1 MIQSGSE
8 AEQLVTSVIS
18 ARAAIAKNSLER
30 GRLTSDQFVAM
41 TKAATRVYD
50 SQVYSPDMP
59 TANGTRVSELAAE
72 LCRGTE
78 LDELVIAEALNG
90 GETFRQA
97 ARREVEEE
105 LGIPQACF
113 GSGPETELPSV
124 RIVIPLLFCRQTFLA
139 PMPRSA
145 PELRLSKELHECHW
159 FAADALPKPLHY
171 GTRRAV
177 RRLRRQR
184 HD

>member
-1 MIQSGSE
+1 MLLYSHD
-8 AEQLVTSVIS
+8 S
-18 ARAAIAKNSLER
+18 A
-30 GRLTSDQFVAM
+30 GRLEVLLGRRACNPGIGIWSIPGGA
-41 TKAATRVYD
+41 
-50 SQVYSPDMP
+50 
-59 TANGTRVSELAAE
+59 
-72 LCRGTE
+72 
-78 LDELVIAEALNG
+78 LDG
-90 GETFRQA
+90 GETFWQA

-113 GSGPETELPSV
+113 GSGRETDLPSV
-124 RIVIPLLFCRQTFLA
+124 RIVIPLLFYWRTFLA

-145 PELRLSKELHECHW
+145 PELRLSREFHECHW

-184 HD
+184 DD